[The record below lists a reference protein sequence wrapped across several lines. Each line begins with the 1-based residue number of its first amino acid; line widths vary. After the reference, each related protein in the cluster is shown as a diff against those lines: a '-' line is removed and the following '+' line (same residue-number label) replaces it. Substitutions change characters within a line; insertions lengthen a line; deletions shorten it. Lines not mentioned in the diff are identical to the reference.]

1 MSPLVQHCE
10 GGLIVNC
17 HLTGASLCS
26 FKLLNDASLPEQL
39 PAVGLGNDGIH
50 LMFGTH
56 AVIGYT
62 YSILCTHTGND
73 DIHLIIPPFPP
84 VPVYADCN
92 WRVSQCYEEP

>member
-50 LMFGTH
+50 
-56 AVIGYT
+56 VIV
-62 YSILCTHTGND
+62 
-73 DIHLIIPPFPP
+73 PPFSP